1 MAATKWSQPCSEC
14 RLGHTDR
21 PQHNHHQDMLCCVK
35 KKKNIK
41 IEPQKIKK
49 KTLKIKCNNASKM
62 SNDDSNMNV
71 NRFGSRSNEL
81 FLAH

>member
-1 MAATKWSQPCSEC
+1 MVEPCSEC

-35 KKKNIK
+35 QKNIK
-41 IEPQKIKK
+41 IEPQKRKK
-49 KTLKIKCNNASKM
+49 KTLKKNVITPASKM
-62 SNDDSNMNV
+62 SNDDSNLNV

-81 FLAH
+81 SVAY